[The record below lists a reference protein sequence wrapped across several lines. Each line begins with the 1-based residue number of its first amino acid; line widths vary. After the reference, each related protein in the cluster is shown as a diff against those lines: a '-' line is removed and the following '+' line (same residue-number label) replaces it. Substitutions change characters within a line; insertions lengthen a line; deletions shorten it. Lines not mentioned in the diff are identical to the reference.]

1 MFVINPDPYSLP
13 AYRIGPFC
21 TRDLSLNHILPDDD
35 LIENYFSERFGYDNY
50 LYTYNG
56 RQAINIALGQFDLK
70 PDDIVTILTTS
81 GNYYIS
87 SCVTIE
93 IERYCKWSREIGPAT
108 KVLFVNHEFGYPYP
122 EMKHLR
128 GLNLPVIEDCAGSFF
143 SSDKEDTIGKIG
155 DFVIYSFPKMFPIQV
170 GGVLVARN
178 KTGAIQVADQ
188 HPGIVRYVKNVL
200 SKYIKEKDSIIRQ
213 RIANYMTLRSMFDTL
228 DLPERFVLAPGNVPG
243 VFMFKTGNYKIDLP
257 MLKKHFWEHG
267 IQSSVFY
274 GEEAYFIPVHQGL
287 TAHDLDYFYEVM
299 KAFLKMNFQ

>member
-13 AYRIGPFC
+13 SYRIGPFC

-35 LIENYFSERFGYDNY
+35 LIESYFAERFGTGNY

-56 RQAINIALGQFDLK
+56 RQAINTALGQFNLK

-93 IERYCKWSREIGPAT
+93 IEKYCKWSREIVPGT
-108 KVLFVNHEFGYPYP
+108 RVLFVNHEFGYPYP

-128 GLNLPVIEDCAGSFF
+128 DLNLPVIEDCAGSFF
-143 SSDKEDTIGKIG
+143 SSDKENKIGKTG

-170 GGVLVARN
+170 GGILVARD
-178 KTGAIQVADQ
+178 KIKDIQVTDQ
-188 HPGIVRYVKNVL
+188 QPVFVRYVKNVL
-200 SKYIKEKDSIIRQ
+200 SRYIKDKDFIVGQ
-213 RIANYMTLRSMFDTL
+213 RIANYMTLRNMFDTL
-228 DLPERFVLAPGNVPG
+228 GLPERFVLAEGNVPG
-243 VFMFKTGNYKIDLP
+243 VFMFNTDNYNIDLP
-257 MLKKHFWEHG
+257 ELRKHFWGHG

-274 GEEAYFIPVHQGL
+274 GEHAYFIPVHQAL
-287 TAHDLDYFYEVM
+287 TAHDLEYFYEVM
-299 KAFLKMNFQ
+299 KSFLKKNHK